1 MGVHQLRV
9 LSSKNFICF
18 KLCRWYLWGDQLHKS
33 HQKGK
38 VEMASSVK
46 EWPHLTSLNQ
56 FRNCSYTNIKDTDTA
71 KGGGCMLPYQ
81 TTEQTL

>member
-1 MGVHQLRV
+1 LRAGTLAPPVMGAHQLRV

-18 KLCRWYLWGDQLHKS
+18 KLCRWYLWGHQLHKR

-46 EWPHLTSLNQ
+46 EWPHLTSL
-56 FRNCSYTNIKDTDTA
+56 D
-71 KGGGCMLPYQ
+71 
-81 TTEQTL
+81 